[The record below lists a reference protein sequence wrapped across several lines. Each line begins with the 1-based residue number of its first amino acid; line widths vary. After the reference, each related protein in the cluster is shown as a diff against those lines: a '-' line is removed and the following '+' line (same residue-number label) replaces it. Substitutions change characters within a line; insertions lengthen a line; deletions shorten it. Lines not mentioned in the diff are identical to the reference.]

1 MIYDYPTIIVDDF
14 FKYPLDIREFALQF
28 KYILSNDGTYSGVRT
43 ESLHTTHLNFFRGV
57 CNKILQCYSI
67 QYKGYN
73 ATMHFHLTG
82 EEVGNSGWVH
92 TDAVGDQPPG
102 IASIIYLNPQNNNI
116 NNGTTLYKV
125 SNPNLGSEY
134 VKEMK
139 TAFIA
144 GEDKKDL
151 RDKNNQDYSPTIKIG
166 NMFNRMIGYDTRSP
180 HAGAAYFGTDM
191 SSSRLTL
198 LTFFHAIQTADN
210 FTPIQRAEAF
220 SDI

>member
-28 KYILSNDGTYSGVRT
+28 KYFPSDNGTYSGVRT
-43 ESLHTTHLNFFRGV
+43 ESLHITHINFFRKV
-57 CNKILQCYSI
+57 CNKILKCYSVP
-67 QYKGYN
+67 YLNYN

-82 EEVGNSGWVH
+82 EEVGDNGWVH
-92 TDAVGDQPPG
+92 TDAAGDQPPG

-116 NNGTTLYKV
+116 NNGTTLYKI
-125 SNPNLGSEY
+125 SNPNIGVEY
-134 VKEMK
+134 VREMK
-139 TAFIA
+139 SSFIA

-151 RDKNNQDYSPTIKIG
+151 RDKHNQDYLPTIKIG

-180 HAGAAYFGTDM
+180 HAGASYFGTDIA
-191 SSSRLTL
+191 SLRLTL
-198 LTFFHAIQTADN
+198 LIFFHAIQTTDN